1 MGAPF
6 TSQQL
11 LDAFEQ
17 FNRAVWPMPLV
28 GYALA
33 VLAMVLA
40 VRGGR
45 AASAGAA
52 LVLAFLWGAGAAFH
66 ASALARLSPVGA
78 ALAAA
83 FVIQAALFATAA
95 VRGWLSFHAAPG
107 AFTTT
112 GLSLMLYAA
121 AVYPLVGALAGHAYP
136 RAPAFGVAPCP
147 NAIFTFGLLL
157 LTDRPVPRRLLVIPF
172 LWSLAGV
179 ATVLDLG
186 MMEDL
191 PLPFAGV
198 LASGLLLGR
207 DRPRVHGRPAARGAG
222 AR

>member
-1 MGAPF
+1 MGVPF
-6 TSQQL
+6 GSQQL

-28 GYALA
+28 AYALA
-33 VLAMVLA
+33 LLALVLA

-45 AASAGAA
+45 GASAGAA
-52 LVLAFLWGAGAAFH
+52 LALALLWAAAAAFH
-66 ASALARLSPVGA
+66 ASAFARVSPLAPA
-78 ALAAA
+78 FAAA
-83 FVIQAALFATAA
+83 FVVQAVLFATAS
-95 VRGWLSFHAAPG
+95 VRGGLSFHARPG
-107 AFTTT
+107 GLTTA

-157 LTDRPVPRRLLVIPF
+157 LTDRPVPRRLLVIPL
-172 LWSLAGV
+172 LWSLVGV
-179 ATVLDLG
+179 AAVMDLG

-198 LASGLLLGR
+198 LATGLLLGR
-207 DRPRVHGRPAARGAG
+207 DRPRLHGRPAARGAG